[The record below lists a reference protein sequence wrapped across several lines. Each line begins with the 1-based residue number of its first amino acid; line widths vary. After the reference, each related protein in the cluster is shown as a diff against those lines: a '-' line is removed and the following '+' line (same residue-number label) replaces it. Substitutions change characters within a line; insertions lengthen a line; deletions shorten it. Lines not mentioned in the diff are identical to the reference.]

1 MTVSAI
7 VWGLLAL
14 GYGVSTIQLF
24 LLGWR
29 SPPRGRVPPRV
40 AADTHAPPTR
50 PDDGLKDPTMDLVC
64 LALVGVFFALSWGL
78 VVLCERL

>member
-1 MTVSAI
+1 
-7 VWGLLAL
+7 L
-14 GYGVSTIQLF
+14 GEPAAGAD
-24 LLGWR
+24 
-29 SPPRGRVPPRV
+29 PPRV

-50 PDDGLKDPTMDLVC
+50 PDDGLKGSRMDLVC